1 MFQEFFIEYIVP
13 ALLSVIGAVL
23 IYLSGIAA
31 KAIRSA
37 KNHFDAEWAHDLM
50 ESLAQATETAVQS
63 VNQTFAD
70 GVREE
75 TQDGKLT
82 IADASVAFQRAMRV
96 AKGQLGEEGL
106 KALSRLLGGTAQ
118 VEAAIADGIE
128 ASVSKV
134 KTVKKAATDE
144 SALLAIRDM
153 LARE

>member
-13 ALLSVIGAVL
+13 AGLSVLGAIM
-23 IYLSGIAA
+23 IYLSGVAA

-50 ESLAQATETAVQS
+50 DSLAHATEVAVLS

-70 GVREE
+70 GVREATE
-75 TQDGKLT
+75 DGKLT
-82 IADASVAFQRAMRV
+82 TADARVAFGRAMRV
-96 AKGQLGEEGL
+96 AKTQLGQEGMR
-106 KALSRLLGGTAQ
+106 ALERLLGGTAQ

-128 ASVSKV
+128 ATVSQNKIV
-134 KTVKKAATDE
+134 KRAATEE

-153 LARE
+153 LAKD